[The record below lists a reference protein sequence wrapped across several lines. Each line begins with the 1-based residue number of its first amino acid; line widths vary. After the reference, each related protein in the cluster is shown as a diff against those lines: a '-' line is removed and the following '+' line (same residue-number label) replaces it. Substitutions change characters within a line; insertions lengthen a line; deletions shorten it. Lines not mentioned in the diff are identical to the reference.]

1 MHYIASVCDCKEKI
15 SHIAYH
21 ISFTVFVMII
31 VMIVRGVVLWD
42 EKQTIKSTRRGIVAN
57 IKNVNA
63 ASTGIQSGTAQKQA
77 LNFRKRPDNTCTKK
91 RPGLKWPERSARL

>member
-15 SHIAYH
+15 SQVAYH

-77 LNFRKRPDNTCTKK
+77 LNFGKGRIIPAQKN
-91 RPGLKWPERSARL
+91 RPGLKWSKRSAGL